1 MGDSG
6 PCSATIAIRPVK
18 AVFPVHND
26 DTGPVVEVD
35 HLVIGAGPAGA
46 SMGCFLG
53 QHGTLPPHHARSQY
67 ELEGTDCLKG

>member
-6 PCSATIAIRPVK
+6 QPSSTSIKPVK
-18 AVFPVHND
+18 AVFPVHKD
-26 DTGPVVEVD
+26 DSGFVVEVD

-53 QHGTLPPHHARSQY
+53 QHGTRPRQFNGCKTAKL
-67 ELEGTDCLKG
+67 TV